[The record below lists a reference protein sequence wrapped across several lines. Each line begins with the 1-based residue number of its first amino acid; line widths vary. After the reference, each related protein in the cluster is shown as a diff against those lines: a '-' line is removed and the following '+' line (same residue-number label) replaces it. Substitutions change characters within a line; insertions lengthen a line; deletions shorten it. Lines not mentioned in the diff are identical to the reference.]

1 MTLPEA
7 NNKLK
12 HNTASQ
18 NRYLPIVLWVFPLLL
33 LNIGWIFFN
42 RIDYKWEEQERIEQ
56 AKQDVESLAA
66 NSEFSYCVGTLA
78 GNFCEDLKAGA
89 KSFPGEKNKNN
100 FLTYVKNRASM
111 KFRDPFPSH
120 DLFVFQMPCKTNKP
134 EIIFTNAE
142 NIKSKRAFGIAFE
155 FLVRLNSED
164 PTYSDANKKKG
175 ADITKT
181 IWGGEAEPD
190 VIAETQRGKASFSF
204 YKHIPNWFLWDYFK
218 DEETDNVFGYFLIVD
233 NNKATEAAARLIAL
247 RDLRNSQKKGEG
259 RKYGAFIPLFAGYGG
274 VVAEEELFKM
284 PDFNNKVRK
293 WIPENS
299 KGIYDWQRNGAPLS
313 LDETRVGNLRAYFHI
328 APGQSHAAVLLVP
341 IVELSKMPNWLFL
354 INIAVSCFVILLLL
368 RGFLLGIWPK
378 SSLRFRFISTYFLA
392 ACLPLGLL
400 IIASYGYLSEYRHTA
415 LFQNQSQLRLCIN
428 QFDSRK
434 TQTQDEYKTAFLD
447 VLKDSVLLDYAKKLD
462 EAGKEPI
469 NDFIPEVKAVLSRA
483 IDIFNRD
490 GRSLPLLSLT
500 IVDER
505 GGFATNVGNTH
516 CQYYKNAE
524 HKEFI
529 PKETT
534 FNYEQ
539 KRQKAFGEDS
549 MEALLFPVLTSLR
562 NRIEVLAPDSK
573 KWTEAYKPT
582 LIQETAVGAFKTAVG
597 SGVGGLSEEF
607 DKRRNTVITRL
618 IGDRTLSHIH
628 DYIFVDGV
636 PRFVIFVIWDESS
649 LDDKSFSNSLNHFA
663 LTNPKFAFTS
673 YKATSQGLKKWLDSG
688 RHSREFEKI
697 SQNLANQAY
706 FRKSHASSR
715 NDIMTVVAVPSKKYN
730 DTIIVGG
737 VSHHHIDMPVF
748 IRLTICVAIIVIA
761 LIVLVACIYYSSKIF
776 LKPID
781 NLKQSLDKVSEGKL
795 DIEIKS
801 HSIDEFGTMSHEFN
815 KMTQGLNERNKLAT
829 LISDHAV
836 EALSK
841 NGLDSEASDIE
852 TFSGVALVSDIRN
865 FTGMCETREP
875 DQVTD
880 LLNEHFARM
889 TKIISANGGRIYKYI
904 GDAVEV
910 VFADKDDSGHTAV
923 ERSFNAACGMLEC
936 LHEINE
942 ERKSKGLFDY
952 RIGIGLC
959 YGKMTSGTIG
969 SLDTRLDYAIIGD
982 ALKQAAKLESMT
994 KQYPEFPLIA
1004 DKPFVEAFSKV
1015 YYNSDFRKVIES
1027 ESIDCFYTTEVSAEA
1042 FAEEYKQ
1049 KLNNDSANSPIELKT
1064 EDVSAD
1070 NQEYNKSFEIESTF
1084 SFWEKFIPGFIFT
1097 TVLSILMAA
1106 GIYFVYTT
1114 ANNSE
1119 IINLSIDNQRD
1130 LEQILC
1136 DEYGKT
1142 AFDIKARK
1150 IATALNNDL
1159 KKLNE
1164 AEITDEAISESLS
1177 KALNADK
1184 ITKSLG
1190 FCHAFIRAEDN
1201 TGYQLSS
1208 DTAFV
1213 DKLSVRC
1220 AYKDGFTGA
1229 EITKIVKSFKM
1240 CEALKILKDSAY
1252 AKFNEN
1258 DPSMDAKRIEF
1269 QMPYL
1274 LYMKEHY
1281 GEPSRDVF
1289 GEKHPL
1295 VNFKL
1300 DPKNASVDCSIR
1312 GEDAYLFWLDYFIK
1326 TENGE
1331 KLIGY
1336 YICSMAAKPVKE
1348 SIPMILS
1355 AYSKNDAL
1363 IAVKNQQTKEWS
1375 FSDNVSEKM
1384 RRGILEADKK
1394 VDDNKE
1400 NSEIKGNQYIFGIL
1414 GAVNKGVLNIAGVHY
1429 DIYLTRLCEL
1439 NKGNPRN
1446 ALIIVFLVIA
1456 FLGYSLMKIAKGKS
1470 ITNRSVAAKLW
1481 LALLIVA
1488 VIPVITVFF
1497 VFGLFRSEYY
1507 SVKTSQERSE
1517 MQRYSEIYELKE
1529 DFVSPLVWK
1538 YIRKMTASPELTE
1551 IASVLNDMKQPEE
1564 VRQKA
1569 LVDLRKLTTSWLHSE
1584 KEYDDFE
1591 KEVINFSIADIS
1603 VSGSQGWSFCYSDT
1617 KDTLDN
1623 GGLKLSDINGREN
1636 NDKLTNS
1643 VSYIDTI
1650 NDNSRDSFGVM
1661 LKQIA
1666 LSILN
1671 RRGKGRETTG
1681 VVNKDMVANEVAV
1694 ETGLKA
1700 VRTFFGDDTFIRISH
1715 GVNMPTIMNVGVAK
1729 LGFYL
1734 SPIPDYEQPE
1744 FIIVWMVNFSCYHY
1758 LVKMANFINSKYN
1771 IHPAENFKYGEVV
1784 HSNDND
1790 WRIPLGEYSAWIATS
1805 YLPISTNIKIDNQW
1819 YFIEGAPALRQ
1830 LNAML
1835 LLSCSE
1841 KEISNEIYNMGT
1853 VFYIL
1858 LGISLLIIIGT
1869 TRNIADDILNPLKS
1883 LIEGI
1888 DEVNKEN
1895 FTYRINSDRTD
1906 ELGALCLSFDQMVK
1920 GLEEKQMISKMVS
1933 KTAQM
1938 VTLKEGADA
1947 TRKAECVLLYVGIPD
1962 FSSWMAGLYDYEI
1975 IADLKKH
1982 TAIIAGI
1989 IMEEGGEVD
1998 KIMGEKLLAVFRV
2011 KDDEAPPV
2019 LAACRVAK
2027 RIVELENNSK
2037 LPFPVAI
2044 GINYGNV
2051 INGFLGVGNKRDFTV
2066 IGDAVNVT
2074 ARIESLSEKLRFN
2087 RCLVSEAVYE
2097 LICRDFT
2104 SKAYG
2109 EVELKGKSKP
2119 MKVYQLT

>member
-7 NNKLK
+7 NNKLR
-12 HNTASQ
+12 HNSASQ
-18 NRYLPIVLWVFPLLL
+18 NRYLPIVLWLFPLLL

-42 RIDYKWEEQERIEQ
+42 RIDYKWEEQERTEQ
-56 AKQDVESLAA
+56 AKQEVESLAA

-78 GNFCEDLKAGA
+78 GSFCEDLKAGA
-89 KSFPGEKNKNN
+89 KSFFGEKNKNN
-100 FLTYVKNRASM
+100 LLTYVKNRAEM
-111 KFRDPFPSH
+111 KFREPFPSH
-120 DLFVFQMPCKTNKP
+120 ELFIFQMPCKTNRP
-134 EIIFTNAE
+134 EIIYTNAQ
-142 NIKSKRAFGIAFE
+142 NIKSKRAFGLAFE
-155 FLVRLNSED
+155 YLVRLNSED
-164 PTYSDANKKKG
+164 PTFSDENRKKG

-218 DEETDNVFGYFLIVD
+218 DEESGNFFGYFLIVD
-233 NNKATEAAARLIAL
+233 NNKTTEAAARLIAL
-247 RDLRNSQKKGEG
+247 RDLRSSQKKGEA
-259 RKYGAFIPLFAGYGG
+259 RKYGAFIPLFASYGG
-274 VVAEEELFKM
+274 IVAEEELTRM

-293 WIPENS
+293 WIPQNS

-313 LDETRVGNLRAYFHI
+313 LEDTRVGNLRAYFHI

-341 IVELSKMPNWLFL
+341 IIEHSKMPDWLFL
-354 INIAVSCFVILLLL
+354 TNIAVSCFVILLLL
-368 RGFLLGIWPK
+368 RGFLLGIWPQT
-378 SSLRFRFISTYFLA
+378 SLRVRFISTYFLA

-447 VLKDSVLLDYAKKLD
+447 VLKDSVLADAVKKLD

-469 NDFIPEVKAVLSRA
+469 NDFIPEAKAVLSRS

-490 GRSLPLLSLT
+490 GRNLPILSLAL
-500 IVDER
+500 VDER
-505 GGFATNVGNTH
+505 GGYICNVGNTF

-524 HKEFI
+524 RKEFI
-529 PKETT
+529 PKGTT
-534 FNYEQ
+534 FTYEQ
-539 KRQKAFGEDS
+539 KRLKAFGEDS

-562 NRIEVLAPDSK
+562 NHIETLAPDSK

-597 SGVGGLSEEF
+597 NGVGGLSEEF

-618 IGDRTLSHIH
+618 IGNRTLSHIH
-628 DYIFVDGV
+628 DYIFVDGI
-636 PRFVIFVIWDESS
+636 PRFVIFVIWDESG
-649 LDDKSFSNSLNHFA
+649 LDDKSFKNSLEHFA
-663 LTNPKFAFTS
+663 LTNPKFAFSS

-688 RHSREFEKI
+688 RHGREFESI

-706 FRKSHASSR
+706 FRKSGASSR
-715 NDIMTVVAVPSKKYN
+715 TDIMTVVAVPSKKYN

-737 VSHHHIDMPVF
+737 VSHHHIEMPVF
-748 IRLTICVAIIVIA
+748 IRLSICIAIIIIA
-761 LIVLVACIYYSSKIF
+761 LIVLLACIYYSSKIF
-776 LKPID
+776 LKPVD
-781 NLKQSLDKVSEGKL
+781 KLKESLDKVSEGKL

-801 HSIDEFGTMSHEFN
+801 HSLDEFGTMSHEFN
-815 KMTQGLNERNKLAT
+815 KMTKGLNERNKLAT

-841 NGLDSEASDIE
+841 NGLDSEVSDIE
-852 TFSGVALVSDIRN
+852 TFYGVALVSDIRN

-889 TKIISANGGRIYKYI
+889 TKIISDNGGRIYKYI

-910 VFADKDDSGHTAV
+910 VFADNDNSAGNSV
-923 ERSFNAACGMLEC
+923 ERAFYAACEMLRC
-936 LHEINE
+936 LHKINE

-952 RIGIGLC
+952 KIGIGLC

-982 ALKQAAKLESMT
+982 TLKQAAKLESLT

-1004 DKPFVEAFSKV
+1004 DKPFVEAFNKI
-1015 YYNSDFRKVIES
+1015 YGNADFRKVIES
-1027 ESIDCFYTTEVSAEA
+1027 EFIECFYTTEISAEA
-1042 FAEEYKQ
+1042 FVEGYKQ
-1049 KLNNDSANSPIELKT
+1049 KKNVNTENIQNTTELENNTVDSDK
-1064 EDVSAD
+1064 
-1070 NQEYNKSFEIESTF
+1070 YNKSFEIESTF

-1119 IINLSIDNQRD
+1119 IVNLSIDNQRD

-1150 IATALNNDL
+1150 IAASFNNDL
-1159 KKLNE
+1159 KKLRE
-1164 AEITDEAISESLS
+1164 TEITDEAISDSLN
-1177 KALNADK
+1177 KALDADK
-1184 ITKSLG
+1184 LIKDLG
-1190 FCHAFIRAEDN
+1190 FCQAFIRVEDN
-1201 TGYQLSS
+1201 TGYTLSS
-1208 DTAFV
+1208 DTAFI

-1220 AYKDGFTGA
+1220 AYKSGYTGA
-1229 EITKIVKSFKM
+1229 EITNIVKSFKM
-1240 CEALKILKDSAY
+1240 CEALKIVKSNAITRFD
-1252 AKFNEN
+1252 EN
-1258 DPSMDAKRIEF
+1258 DDKIIEF
-1269 QMPYL
+1269 QKPYL
-1274 LYMKEHY
+1274 LYMKDHY
-1281 GEPSRDVF
+1281 GEPSRKVF
-1289 GEKHPL
+1289 GEKQSL
-1295 VNFKL
+1295 INFRL
-1300 DPKNASVDCSIR
+1300 DPKNASVDCSFR
-1312 GEDAYLFWLDYFIK
+1312 DEDAYLFWLDYFVK
-1326 TENGE
+1326 SEQGE

-1336 YICSMAAKPVKE
+1336 YICSMPSKPVKE

-1363 IAVKNQQTKEWS
+1363 IAVKNQNTCEWS
-1375 FSDNVSEKM
+1375 FSDNVSEKL
-1384 RRGILEADKK
+1384 REGILAADKK
-1394 VDDNKE
+1394 ADKDKIDVKE
-1400 NSEIKGNQYIFGIL
+1400 RGNEYIFNLL
-1414 GAVNKGVLNIAGVHY
+1414 GAANKGVLNIAGVNY
-1429 DIYLTRLCEL
+1429 DIYITRLCEL

-1446 ALIIVFLVIA
+1446 ALVIVFMIIVFLGYCLLRIA
-1456 FLGYSLMKIAKGKS
+1456 RGKS

-1517 MQRYSEIYELKE
+1517 MQRYSEIYEMKE

-1538 YIRKMTASPELTE
+1538 YIREKTSSKELYD
-1551 IASVLNDMKQPEE
+1551 IASILNDKNQSEE
-1564 VRQKA
+1564 ARKKA
-1569 LVDLRKLTTSWLHSE
+1569 LVDLRALTSSWLHGD

-1617 KDTLDN
+1617 ADSLDN
-1623 GGLKLSDINGREN
+1623 TGLKLSELNSREN
-1636 NDKLTNS
+1636 NDKLANS
-1643 VSYIDTI
+1643 VSYIDSVN
-1650 NDNSRDSFGVM
+1650 NDSRDGFGVM

-1671 RRGKGRETTG
+1671 RRGKGRESTG

-1715 GVNMPTIMNVGVAK
+1715 GINMPTIMNVGVGK
-1729 LGFYL
+1729 LGFFL
-1734 SPIPDYEQPE
+1734 SPIPDYEKPE

-1771 IHPAENFKYGEVV
+1771 IYPAENFNYGEVA

-1805 YLPISTNIKIDNQW
+1805 YLPISTNLKVDNQW

-1830 LNAML
+1830 LNSML
-1835 LLSCSE
+1835 LLSYSE
-1841 KEISNEIYNMGT
+1841 KDISNEIYNMGT

-1858 LGISLLIIIGT
+1858 LGISLLIIIST
-1869 TRNIADDILNPLKS
+1869 TRNIADDILKPLNS
-1883 LIEGI
+1883 IIEGI
-1888 DEVNKEN
+1888 NEVNKEN
-1895 FTYRINSDRTD
+1895 FAYRINSDRTD
-1906 ELGALCLSFDQMVK
+1906 EFGALCLSFDQMVK
-1920 GLEEKQMISKMVS
+1920 GLEEKRMMSKMIS

-1947 TRKAECVLLYVGIPD
+1947 TRKAECVMLYVGIPD
-1962 FSSWMAGLYDYEI
+1962 FSSWMAGLRDYEI

-1982 TAIIAGI
+1982 TAIIAGL

-2011 KDDEAPPV
+2011 KQDETSPI
-2019 LAACRVAK
+2019 LAACRVGK

-2104 SKAYG
+2104 SKEYG